1 MIIIHKDKVEQ
12 TANDEALEMLARMI
26 AEITSTDNLI
36 FSHLVIDDIE
46 IYNGIEEFISEN
58 QTVINQIEIVTLLP
72 EEISKDILISIRS
85 YLERAIPTIENV
97 ITSNY
102 GELTA
107 DFFQQVT
114 DMSEGIDFINTFV
127 ANLKNINPRISD
139 LLKEDLANL
148 IVSFKELVLALEQED
163 GILSYDILNY
173 EIKSE
178 FEKLHES
185 VKLILKKQEGDDY
198 AH

>member
-12 TANDEALEMLARMI
+12 TANDEALEMLSRMI

-85 YLERAIPTIENV
+85 YLERAIPAIENV

-127 ANLKNINPRISD
+127 ENLKTINPLISD
-139 LLKEDLANL
+139 LLKEDLAKL

-178 FEKLHES
+178 FEKLQES